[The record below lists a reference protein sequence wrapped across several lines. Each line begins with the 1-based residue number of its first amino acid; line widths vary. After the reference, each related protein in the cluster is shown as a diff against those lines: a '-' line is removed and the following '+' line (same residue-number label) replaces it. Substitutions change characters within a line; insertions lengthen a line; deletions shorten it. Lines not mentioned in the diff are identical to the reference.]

1 MYSVCM
7 ALCVMK
13 IKARAVKEQSS
24 MLGKEFVLG
33 MPFFFYLN
41 LLCFVLRCNAIF
53 FHFIFCRTIL

>member
-1 MYSVCM
+1 M

-33 MPFFFYLN
+33 MPFFLTSIYY
-41 LLCFVLRCNAIF
+41 VLY
-53 FHFIFCRTIL
+53 